1 VKGSTPASNLKKT
14 YPDVQLQEYD
24 TYSKCIEA
32 LVGGAV
38 DAVTTDNTILAGY
51 ASQPAYKGKLKV
63 VGKTFSTEKYGIGLK
78 KGDLAT
84 CEKVN
89 AALLEMMASG
99 AWDKAVETNLGP
111 AGFKVDTSS
120 NPPKPENCS

>member
-1 VKGSTPASNLKKT
+1 
-14 YPDVQLQEYD
+14 
-24 TYSKCIEA
+24 
-32 LVGGAV
+32 V

-63 VGKTFSTEKYGIGLK
+63 IGKTFSTEKYGIGLK

-84 CEKVN
+84 CEKIN
-89 AALLEMMASG
+89 AALLKMMASD
-99 AWDKAVETNLGP
+99 AWEKIVAANLGP
-111 AGFKVDTSS
+111 AGFKVDGNS